1 MFGFRGVGEGL
12 GVVAVVV
19 GLNAPANAGDE
30 RALYASL
37 GEVTRS
43 PIGWVEFC
51 AENPGECRGGASQ
64 PRDIVMSQTAW
75 RELLRGQRWGKENLK
90 PLTHK
95 DHLGVVR
102 ETAVPAA
109 GFGGRRDYRLLKRP
123 KMIAR

>member
-51 AENPGECRGGASQ
+51 AENPGECQGGTSQ

-75 RELLRGQRWGKENLK
+75 RGLLRVKPRVKGKGK
-90 PLTHK
+90 PHTDIEHC
-95 DHLGVVR
+95 
-102 ETAVPAA
+102 
-109 GFGGRRDYRLLKRP
+109 GRSRKKALPPR
-123 KMIAR
+123 